1 MCVCSRE
8 AQQQGAV
15 GVEDERVKELL
26 GRVNGMDMDVVFSPR
41 KEPLVPPRYQLMT
54 RDQLTKASLSA
65 KRTMD
70 QVLPFY
76 LLHTG
81 PR

>member
-1 MCVCSRE
+1 MGVS
-8 AQQQGAV
+8 
-15 GVEDERVKELL
+15 VEDERVQELL

-54 RDQLTKASLSA
+54 RDQLHKVSEPPKKSFIMTSSLS
-65 KRTMD
+65 
-70 QVLPFY
+70 LP
-76 LLHTG
+76 HVG